1 MECLGEYL
9 RRLRKRRGLTLKDV
23 EKAGVASNAYLSLLE
38 RGLRKAPRPS
48 ILKGL
53 AALYDAPVK
62 NLMIASG
69 YLPPESGKEPS
80 PATIESAFNH
90 VMNDP
95 RITHGTRKKSPKLS
109 LEAKRY
115 IVGVYETLTGQKLT

>member
-1 MECLGEYL
+1 MESLGEYL

-23 EKAGVASNAYLSLLE
+23 EKARVASNAYLSLLE
-38 RGLRKAPRPS
+38 RNLRKAPHPS

-53 AALYDAPVK
+53 ATLYEIPVK
-62 NLMIASG
+62 DLMIAAG
-69 YLPPESGKEPS
+69 YLPQESGKGPS
-80 PATIESAFNH
+80 PATIESAFNL
-90 VMNDP
+90 VTNDP
-95 RITHGTRKKSPKLS
+95 RIAHGTRKKRPKLS

>member
-1 MECLGEYL
+1 MESLGQYL
-9 RRLRKRRGLTLKDV
+9 RRLRKRKGLTLKDV

-38 RGLRKAPRPS
+38 RGLRKAPRHS

-53 AALYDAPVK
+53 ATLYDAAMK
-62 NLMIASG
+62 DLLIAAG

-80 PATIESAFNH
+80 PASIESAFNL
-90 VMNDP
+90 VKNDP
-95 RITHGTRKKSPKLS
+95 RIAHGTRSKGPKLS

-115 IVGVYETLTGQKLT
+115 IVGVYETLTGQKIT

>member
-1 MECLGEYL
+1 MGTLGEYL
-9 RRLRKRRGLTLKDV
+9 RRLRKRSGLTLKDV
-23 EKAGVASNAYLSLLE
+23 ENAGVASNAYLSLLE
-38 RGLRKAPRPS
+38 RGLRAAPHPN

-53 AALYDAPVK
+53 ATLYEAPVK
-62 NLMIASG
+62 DLLIAAG

-80 PATIESAFNH
+80 PATIESAFNL
-90 VMNDP
+90 VKNDP